1 MFSLI
6 IPVSLACVAWNA
18 EEASRQKA
26 FQTRLRPVEAGQH
39 KEGPEGPEGPCMLV
53 LVVDALRHSFK
64 VSKHLLN

>member
-26 FQTRLRPVEAGQH
+26 FQTRLRLVRLH
-39 KEGPEGPEGPCMLV
+39 KEGPEGPCMLV